1 MERGAFMHKSEVRQ
15 NDKNAKSMAALGLGV
30 LLAFGVELMI
40 LLLGSVLVSAGILRP
55 DSGMQVSAAACL
67 IGCFAGGCFACG
79 KWREARLLCGLLC
92 GLLCFVVILLVALI
106 STGSMKFGGEGL
118 IELAACLIGGGLAGA
133 SARKKKSKKRKIR

>member
-1 MERGAFMHKSEVRQ
+1 
-15 NDKNAKSMAALGLGV
+15 MAALGLGV

-79 KWREARLLCGLLC
+79 KWKEARLLCGLLC
-92 GLLCFVVILLVALI
+92 GLLCFVIILLIALM
-106 STGSMKFGGEGL
+106 STDSAKLGGEGL
-118 IELAACLIGGGLAGA
+118 VELAACLIGGGLAGV
-133 SARKKKSKKRKIR
+133 SARRRKQRKRKIR

>member
-1 MERGAFMHKSEVRQ
+1 MHRSEARQ

-40 LLLGSVLVSAGILRP
+40 LLLGSVMVSAGILRA

-67 IGCFAGGCFACG
+67 IGCFTGGCFACG

-92 GLLCFVVILLVALI
+92 GLLCFVVILLVALL
-106 STGSMKFGGEGL
+106 STDNVRLGGEGL
-118 IELAACLIGGGLAGA
+118 IELAACLIGGGLAGV
-133 SARKKKSKKRKIR
+133 SARRRKAKKRKIR